1 MYSIPCTRILCNF
14 SMQLLKYFC
23 PPKVEKKPP
32 SKVAQNSS
40 ILLFSPIALTT
51 QKVQTEEFLF
61 QNMAYWLTVYRTAV
75 TALYTNLLVIK
86 CLLSWKWHPRSSHI
100 RTPNYLLY
108 NKVGFFSVVGL
119 AFEAETFM
127 KSQTQLFIEIYYW
140 LRYCL
145 YLEFIS
151 HGHGHPMKV

>member
-1 MYSIPCTRILCNF
+1 MFLNF
-14 SMQLLKYFC
+14 FEFFFC
-23 PPKVEKKPP
+23 PQKVEKKTP

-40 ILLFSPIALTT
+40 NLLFSPIALTT

-61 QNMAYWLTVYRTAV
+61 QNVAYWLTVYRTAV

-108 NKVGFFSVVGL
+108 NKVGFFFWGRVGIWGRNLHEVANTAFYRNILL
-119 AFEAETFM
+119 A
-127 KSQTQLFIEIYYW
+127 EILSLSWIY
-140 LRYCL
+140 
-145 YLEFIS
+145 
-151 HGHGHPMKV
+151 